1 MTISILRFTFAAP
14 DDDSKSRHQR
24 LRGALEL
31 AKWGEEHGVAGVSV
45 DEHHATG
52 HGWSSNP
59 ILAASWFLAQTNRIF
74 ATADCALAPLWDP
87 IRLAED
93 IAQVDAMSRGRLY
106 VTLGLGYRPTEYDLF
121 GRPFSR
127 RGALMDDFLERLL
140 AAFSNSDLATWT
152 RPHPR
157 IYIGGGVRATAERAA
172 RYGLPLSLPSHLPDI
187 AEYYT
192 ELCKTG
198 GHKPV
203 VVMPADDG
211 RGMVYLHED
220 PEKAWAELG
229 HYILWEAQTYAGWS
243 AGRSHSY
250 MHLTGAE
257 TLADV
262 RASGRYRFMTP
273 DELITDL
280 AANSAEPLVLH
291 PLVGGMPLDEAWK
304 SLHLLT
310 ERVLAGA
317 H

>member
-1 MTISILRFTFAAP
+1 VGRRTRSHGRQRRRTPRHRARLEQQP
-14 DDDSKSRHQR
+14 DPGR
-24 LRGALEL
+24 LLVPRA
-31 AKWGEEHGVAGVSV
+31 
-45 DEHHATG
+45 DE
-52 HGWSSNP
+52 P
-59 ILAASWFLAQTNRIF
+59 IF

-93 IAQVDAMSRGRLY
+93 IAQVDAMSRGRLH
-106 VTLGLGYRPTEYDLF
+106 VTLGLG
-121 GRPFSR
+121 
-127 RGALMDDFLERLL
+127 
-140 AAFSNSDLATWT
+140 
-152 RPHPR
+152 
-157 IYIGGGVRATAERAA
+157 
-172 RYGLPLSLPSHLPDI
+172 
-187 AEYYT
+187 
-192 ELCKTG
+192 
-198 GHKPV
+198 V
-203 VVMPADDG
+203 VVMPADDS

-220 PEKAWAELG
+220 PDKAWAELG

-243 AGRSHSY
+243 AGRPHSY

-317 H
+317 R